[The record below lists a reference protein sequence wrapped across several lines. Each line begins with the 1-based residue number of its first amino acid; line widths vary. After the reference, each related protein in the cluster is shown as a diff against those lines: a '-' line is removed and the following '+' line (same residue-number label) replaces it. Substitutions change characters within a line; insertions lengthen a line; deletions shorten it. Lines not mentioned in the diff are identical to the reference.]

1 MFDIHWVYQ
10 ESTLSDLF
18 LRLCR
23 IDILSPHLPPLV
35 HLGIFIV
42 IGDTVAWIAH
52 FVPSSHPG
60 VLDWEMDPSQHTLL
74 IWTR

>member
-1 MFDIHWVYQ
+1 MFDIHRVYQ

-42 IGDTVAWIAH
+42 IGDTVA
-52 FVPSSHPG
+52 
-60 VLDWEMDPSQHTLL
+60 
-74 IWTR
+74 